1 MQTTGRRI
9 ETMEAKTMTLR
20 YSANLTML
28 YTEVAFLDRF
38 AKAAAAGFAAV
49 EFLSPYEVGVDEVK
63 ARVDDLGL
71 TVALFNLHAG
81 DADAGEF
88 GTLGNPARRDFF
100 RWSFSEALAAADR
113 LGCARLHTAFG
124 KRAVGYDAAAQV
136 DCALENLAWAAPQAA
151 EAGVTLL
158 IEALNP
164 IDWPDYFLNT
174 TAEAL
179 EVVTRADRPN
189 VKLQYDVYH
198 AQMTEGNLINTI
210 TDDFLYIG
218 HIQIADVPGRHEPG
232 TGEINYPNVFHA
244 LERLGYR
251 GYIGLEYRPSD
262 DTDASLG
269 WLPRE
274 ARGQR

>member
-1 MQTTGRRI
+1 MGVD
-9 ETMEAKTMTLR
+9 EMALK

-49 EFLSPYEVGVDEVK
+49 EFLSPYEAGVDAVK

-71 TVALFNLHAG
+71 TVVMFNLPAG

-100 RWSFSEALAAADR
+100 RCSFAQALAAADR
-113 LGCARLHTAFG
+113 LSCERLHAMFG
-124 KRAVGYDAAAQV
+124 KRAAGFDAAEQV
-136 DCALENLAWAAPQAA
+136 DCALDNLAWAAPQAA

-158 IEALNP
+158 VEALNP

-174 TAEAL
+174 TADAL
-179 EVVTRADRPN
+179 DIVVRADQPN

-198 AQMTEGNLINTI
+198 AQMMEGNLINTI
-210 TDDFLYIG
+210 TDDFLTIG
-218 HIQIADVPGRHEPG
+218 HVQIADVPGRHEPG
-232 TGEINYPNVFHA
+232 TGEINYPNVFSA
-244 LERLGYR
+244 LERLGYE
-251 GYIGLEYRPSD
+251 GYIGLEYRPPG

>member
-1 MQTTGRRI
+1 
-9 ETMEAKTMTLR
+9 MTLR
-20 YSANLTML
+20 YAANLTML
-28 YTEVAFLDRF
+28 YTEVPFLDRF
-38 AKAAAAGFAAV
+38 AKAAAAGFAAI
-49 EFLSPYEVGVDEVK
+49 EFLSPYEPGVDKVK

-71 TVALFNLHAG
+71 TVAMFNLHAG
-81 DADAGEF
+81 DAGEF
-88 GTLGNPARRDFF
+88 GTLGSPARRDFF

-113 LGCARLHTAFG
+113 LGCGRLHTMFG
-124 KRAVGYDAAAQV
+124 KRAAGYDAAEQI
-136 DCALENLAWAAPQAA
+136 DCALENLAWAAPQAVQ
-151 EAGVTLL
+151 AGVTLL
-158 IEALNP
+158 IEPLNP
-164 IDWPDYFLNT
+164 IDWPDYFLST

-179 EVVTRADRPN
+179 EIIVRADRPN

-198 AQMTEGNLINTI
+198 AQMAEGNLINTI

-218 HIQIADVPGRHEPG
+218 HIQIADVPGRYEPG
-232 TGEINYPNVFHA
+232 SGEINYPNVFHA

-251 GYIGLEYRPSD
+251 GYVGLEYRPSE

>member
-1 MQTTGRRI
+1 
-9 ETMEAKTMTLR
+9 MTLK

-28 YTEVAFLDRF
+28 YTEAEFLDRF

-49 EFLSPYEVGVDEVK
+49 EFLSPYEAGVDEVK

-100 RWSFSEALAAADR
+100 RWSFSEALEAANH
-113 LGCARLHTAFG
+113 LGCVRLHTMFG
-124 KRAVGYDAAAQV
+124 KTTAGFDAAAQV

-158 IEALNP
+158 VEALNP
-164 IDWPDYFLNT
+164 IDRPDYFLNT
-174 TAEAL
+174 TADAL
-179 EVVTRADRPN
+179 DIVVRAGQPN
-189 VKLQYDVYH
+189 VKLQYDIYH
-198 AQMTEGNLINTI
+198 AQMTEGNLINKI
-210 TDDFLYIG
+210 TDDFPTIG

-232 TGEINYPNVFHA
+232 TGEINYPNIFSA
-244 LERLGYR
+244 LDRLGYE
-251 GYIGLEYRPSD
+251 G
-262 DTDASLG
+262 
-269 WLPRE
+269 
-274 ARGQR
+274 

>member
-1 MQTTGRRI
+1 
-9 ETMEAKTMTLR
+9 MTLR

-28 YTEVAFLDRF
+28 YTEVEFLDRF

-71 TVALFNLHAG
+71 TVAMFNLPAG

-100 RWSFSEALAAADR
+100 RWSLAEALAAANR
-113 LGCARLHTAFG
+113 LGCKRLHAAFG
-124 KRAVGYDAAAQV
+124 KTASGFGSAAQV
-136 DCALENLAWAAPQAA
+136 NCALENLDWAAPQAA

-174 TAEAL
+174 TADAL
-179 EVVTRADRPN
+179 EIIVRAGQPN

-198 AQMTEGNLINTI
+198 GQMAEGNLINTI
-210 TDDFLYIG
+210 TDDFPYIG

-232 TGEINYPNVFHA
+232 TGEINYPNVFSA
-244 LERLGYR
+244 LERLGYE
-251 GYIGLEYRPSD
+251 GYIGLEYRPSGE
-262 DTDASLG
+262 TDASLG

>member
-1 MQTTGRRI
+1 
-9 ETMEAKTMTLR
+9 MTLR

-28 YTEVAFLDRF
+28 YKEVEFLDRF

-49 EFLSPYEVGVDEVK
+49 EFLSPYEAGVDEVK
-63 ARVDDLGL
+63 ARVDDWGL
-71 TVALFNLHAG
+71 TVALFNLPAG

-100 RWSFSEALAAADR
+100 RWGFAEALEAANCLR
-113 LGCARLHTAFG
+113 CERLHTMFG
-124 KRAVGYDAAAQV
+124 KTAADFDAAAQV

-164 IDWPDYFLNT
+164 IDWPDYFLST
-174 TAEAL
+174 TANAL
-179 EVVTRADRPN
+179 DIVIRAGRSN

-198 AQMTEGNLINTI
+198 AQMTQGNLINTI
-210 TDDFLYIG
+210 TGDFPTIG

-232 TGEINYPNVFHA
+232 TGEINYPNVFSV
-244 LERLGYR
+244 LEQLGYQ
-251 GYIGLEYRPSD
+251 GYIGLEYHPAG
-262 DTDASLG
+262 DTDEGLA

-274 ARGQR
+274 ARGER

>member
-1 MQTTGRRI
+1 MSL
-9 ETMEAKTMTLR
+9 K

-28 YTEVAFLDRF
+28 YNEVEFLDRF
-38 AKAAAAGFAAV
+38 DRAAAAGFAAV
-49 EFLSPYEVGVDEVK
+49 EFLSPYEAGVGEVK

-71 TVALFNLHAG
+71 TVAMFNLHAG
-81 DADAGEF
+81 DAEAGEF

-100 RWSFSEALAAADR
+100 RWSFAEALAAANR
-113 LGCARLHTAFG
+113 LGCERLHAAFG
-124 KRAVGYDAAAQV
+124 KTVVGFDTAAQV

-151 EAGVTLL
+151 QAGVTLL

-174 TAEAL
+174 TTDAL
-179 EVVTRADRPN
+179 NIVVRAGQSN

-198 AQMTEGNLINTI
+198 AQMTEGNLVDTI
-210 TDDFLYIG
+210 TNNFPTIG

-232 TGEINYPNVFHA
+232 TGEINYPNVFSA
-244 LERLGYR
+244 LDRLGYE
-251 GYIGLEYRPSD
+251 GYIGLEYRPSG
-262 DTDASLG
+262 DTSASLG

>member
-1 MQTTGRRI
+1 
-9 ETMEAKTMTLR
+9 
-20 YSANLTML
+20 ML
-28 YTEVAFLDRF
+28 YTKVPFLDRF
-38 AKAAAAGFAAV
+38 AWAAAAGFAAV
-49 EFLSPYEVGVDEVK
+49 EFLSPYEAGVEEVK

-71 TVALFNLHAG
+71 TVALFNLPAG

-100 RWSFSEALAAADR
+100 RRSFVEALAAVER
-113 LGCARLHTAFG
+113 LGCGRLHAAFG
-124 KRAVGYDAAAQV
+124 KRAAGYDAAAQV

-151 EAGVTLL
+151 RARVTLL

-174 TAEAL
+174 TADAL
-179 EVVTRADRPN
+179 EVVARAGQPN
-189 VKLQYDVYH
+189 VRLQYDVYH
-198 AQMTEGNLINTI
+198 AQMTEGNLISTI
-210 TDDFLYIG
+210 TDNFSSIG
-218 HIQIADVPGRHEPG
+218 HVQVADVPGRHEPG
-232 TGEINYPNVFHA
+232 TGEINYPNVFSA
-244 LERLGYR
+244 LDRLGYA
-251 GYIGLEYRPSD
+251 GYVGLEYRPSG

>member
-1 MQTTGRRI
+1 
-9 ETMEAKTMTLR
+9 MTLR

-28 YTEVAFLDRF
+28 YTEVEFLDRF

-71 TVALFNLHAG
+71 TVAMFNLPAG

-88 GTLGNPARRDFF
+88 GTLGHPARRDFF
-100 RWSFSEALAAADR
+100 RWSFAEALAAANR
-113 LGCARLHTAFG
+113 LECERLHAMFG
-124 KRAVGYDAAAQV
+124 KRAAGFDAAAQI
-136 DCALENLAWAAPQAA
+136 DCALDNLAWAAPQAA

-158 IEALNP
+158 IETLNP

-174 TAEAL
+174 TADAL
-179 EVVTRADRPN
+179 EVVVLAAQPN

-198 AQMTEGNLINTI
+198 AQMAEGNLINTI
-210 TDDFLYIG
+210 TDNFPTIG

-232 TGEINYPNVFHA
+232 TGEINYPAIFA
-244 LERLGYR
+244 TLDRLGYE
-251 GYIGLEYRPSD
+251 GYVGLEYHPSG

-269 WLPRE
+269 WLPRK
-274 ARGQR
+274 ARGRR

>member
-1 MQTTGRRI
+1 MS
-9 ETMEAKTMTLR
+9 LR

-38 AKAAAAGFAAV
+38 ARAAAAGFAAV
-49 EFLSPYEVGVDEVK
+49 EFLSPYEAGIDEVK

-71 TVALFNLHAG
+71 TVAMFNLPAG
-81 DADAGEF
+81 DAHAGEF

-100 RWSFSEALAAADR
+100 RWSFAEALEAANR
-113 LGCARLHTAFG
+113 LGCGRLHAMFG
-124 KRAVGYDAAAQV
+124 KSATGFDAAAQI
-136 DCALENLAWAAPQAA
+136 DCALDNLAWAAPQAA

-174 TAEAL
+174 TADAL
-179 EVVTRADRPN
+179 EIVVRADQPN
-189 VKLQYDVYH
+189 VRLQYDVYH
-198 AQMTEGNLINTI
+198 AQMTEGNLINTT
-210 TDDFLYIG
+210 TDNFPRIG

-232 TGEINYPNVFHA
+232 TGEINYPNVFST
-244 LERLGYR
+244 LDQLGYE
-251 GYIGLEYRPSD
+251 GYIGLEYRPSG

-269 WLPRE
+269 WLPPE
-274 ARGQR
+274 ARGSR